1 MCNVPARQHL
11 IGKEY
16 DMRRTR
22 LSPLTG
28 LFFNTGDR
36 FLRTVDQSFDYSRDY
51 LDKVTQPMLEE
62 ERLEHKHADAVK
74 SQPHTNSNPQTC
86 L

>member
-1 MCNVPARQHL
+1 
-11 IGKEY
+11 
-16 DMRRTR
+16 MRRSR

-51 LDKVTQPMLEE
+51 IDKVTQPMLEN
-62 ERLEHKHADAVK
+62 ERLEHKHAEALK
-74 SQPHTNSNPQTC
+74 THQQQQLHQQQPQTYGNIQTC

>member
-1 MCNVPARQHL
+1 
-11 IGKEY
+11 
-16 DMRRTR
+16 MRRSR

-51 LDKVTQPMLEE
+51 IDKVTQPMLEN
-62 ERLEHKHADAVK
+62 ERLEHKHAEALK
-74 SQPHTNSNPQTC
+74 QHQQQPQTHGNIQTC